1 MQNMNNFSQKCSFSQ
16 VSLSKIRIYKIKNNL
31 FFPIERDKNKMNL
44 DYKQTEARN
53 NGIQLS

>member
-16 VSLSKIRIYKIKNNL
+16 VSLSEIRIYKIKNNL
-31 FFPIERDKNKMNL
+31 FFPIERDQNKMNL

>member
-16 VSLSKIRIYKIKNNL
+16 VSLSEIRIYKIKNNL